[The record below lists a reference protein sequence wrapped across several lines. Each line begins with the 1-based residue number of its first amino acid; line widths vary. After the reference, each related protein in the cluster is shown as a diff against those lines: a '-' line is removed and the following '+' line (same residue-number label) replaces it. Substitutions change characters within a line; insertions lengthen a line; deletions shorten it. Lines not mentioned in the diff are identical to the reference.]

1 MGSVFSSGEIFWLT
15 STRAEIAKST
25 FSAARDHVGQCRN
38 VSALRSHLKR
48 LKIRKRIPN
57 VSEGSKTPAST
68 WTDAVSDRKIFRQPY
83 KGDQKIFRRAGQ
95 EKGGMVFLTR
105 SRDEKTL
112 PKSLYLYKCTH
123 PNVFTHLRKCKC
135 THAEFTHALI

>member
-1 MGSVFSSGEIFWLT
+1 MKYKRQWTGKLEGFGSVFSSGEIWWLT
-15 STRAEIAKST
+15 STRAKIAKST

-48 LKIRKRIPN
+48 LKIQKRIPN

-83 KGDQKIFRRAGQ
+83 KGDQKIFRRAGALA
-95 EKGGMVFLTR
+95 KKKAGWVFWLEVGTR
-105 SRDEKTL
+105 KRS
-112 PKSLYLYKCTH
+112 
-123 PNVFTHLRKCKC
+123 PNPSTWK
-135 THAEFTHALI
+135 